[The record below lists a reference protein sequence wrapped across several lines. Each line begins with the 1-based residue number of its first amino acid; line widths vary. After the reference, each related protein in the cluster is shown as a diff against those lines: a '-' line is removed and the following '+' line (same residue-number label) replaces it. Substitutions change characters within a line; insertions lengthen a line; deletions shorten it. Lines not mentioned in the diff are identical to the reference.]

1 MALTKKAQAT
11 EPSLVP
17 TLEGGYDCIWFE
29 KKGTNVKPHIT
40 RINNEAEAIAFV
52 EKKHVE
58 QVLHKISGWYAQ
70 QVFIRYHVTETDY
83 MNIKPRLET
92 LGRAIDKLRN
102 VAKDRKELCHLLDN
116 HVIEMIEVCKPS
128 KKSKFSKSTELL
140 IGELKTYCERILSK
154 Q

>member
-92 LGRAIDKLRN
+92 LGRAIDKLRK

-140 IGELKTYCERILSK
+140 IGELKTYCEQILSK